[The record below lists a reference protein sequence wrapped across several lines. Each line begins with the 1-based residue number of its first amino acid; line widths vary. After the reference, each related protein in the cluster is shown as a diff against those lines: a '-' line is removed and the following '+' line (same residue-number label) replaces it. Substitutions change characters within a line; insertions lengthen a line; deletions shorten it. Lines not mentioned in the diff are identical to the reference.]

1 MWTDRSKG
9 LPVKAPDNKDPVLGA
24 GDKLVPGIREGDV
37 EHLVSVAQGSL
48 QHLCK
53 VQPELAQG
61 STL

>member
-9 LPVKAPDNKDPVLGA
+9 LPVKAPDNEDPVFGA
-24 GDKLVPGIREGDV
+24 GDELVPGIREGDV

-53 VQPELAQG
+53 
-61 STL
+61 